1 MSSSKSAATARRRIH
16 PRKGLP
22 EELRKSWA
30 ETYAKTPYRD
40 LPWFSEKPFPS
51 LVRAVEDRQVVPPG
65 PLLDVGCGAG
75 SNALWLARHDFKV
88 TGVDISPG
96 AIAAAQHRARRARIS
111 AEFRVGD
118 ALNLPF
124 PRGTFRVVTDVGCFH
139 TLPVDLR
146 NRYVQEVH
154 RVLKPGGSYLP
165 AWIAREATQAFGPPH
180 RLSVGDM
187 TTYFERDFIFAET
200 EYGPASPRGAWK
212 TRRGLLAS
220 YSARLLRRSSPQPP
234 PR

>member
-1 MSSSKSAATARRRIH
+1 MKKA
-16 PRKGLP
+16 
-22 EELRKSWA
+22 WA
-30 ETYAKTPYRD
+30 ETYEKTPYRE
-40 LPWFSEKPFPS
+40 LPWFSDRPFPS
-51 LVRAVEDRQVVPPG
+51 LVRAVEERTIVPPG

-75 SNALWLARHDFKV
+75 SNVLWLARRGFRA

-96 AIAAAQHRARRARIS
+96 AVEAAQRRARAAKLP

-124 PRGTFRVVTDVGCFH
+124 PRGSFRVVTDVGCFH

-146 NRYVQEVH
+146 KGYVREVH
-154 RVLKPGGSYLP
+154 RVLKPGGTYLP
-165 AWIAREATQAFGPPH
+165 AWIAREATQQFGPPH

-187 TTYFERDFIFAET
+187 TAVFEADFIFAET
-200 EYGPASPRGAWK
+200 EYGPASPRGAWR
-212 TRRGLLAS
+212 TRRGLLPS

>member
-1 MSSSKSAATARRRIH
+1 MTASKSPSRARRRSA
-16 PRKGLP
+16 PARGLP
-22 EELRKSWA
+22 DDLRKSWA

-51 LVRAVEDRQVVPPG
+51 LVRAVEERQILPPG

-75 SNALWLARHDFKV
+75 TNALWLAGQGFRV

-96 AIAAAQHRARRARIS
+96 AVEGAQRRAQAAGLP
-111 AEFRVGD
+111 AEFRVAD

-124 PRGTFRVVTDVGCFH
+124 PRGQFKVVTDVGCFH
-139 TLPVDLR
+139 TLPIPLR
-146 NRYVQEVH
+146 EGYVHEVH
-154 RVLKPGGSYLP
+154 RVLKPGGTYLP
-165 AWIAREATQAFGPPH
+165 AWIAREATQQFGPPH

-187 TTYFERDFIFAET
+187 ATYFEHEFIFAET
-200 EYGPASPRGAWK
+200 EYGPTSPRGAWR
-212 TRRGLLAS
+212 TRRGLLPS
-220 YSARLLRRSSPQPP
+220 YSARLLRRSKPQPP